1 MRFSAI
7 KGMHDVGP
15 PQIKIWHFI
24 EKTARELFEQAAF
37 FELRPPLLEEEA
49 LFQHAVGNTSDIVEK
64 EMYAFEDRNG
74 KRISLRPEGTA
85 SLVRAYIENFA
96 GAAQYS
102 RFYYMGPMFRH
113 ERPQKGRFR
122 QFTQIGAEVFG
133 STSAYVDAEVIALA
147 NTLFQKLG
155 LQSLKLQ
162 LNSLGCK
169 ECRPLYR
176 QELVKALE
184 PLREQFCE
192 QCKDRLGRNPLRVL
206 DCKNPGCQNLL
217 KDIPKSLDS
226 LCEPCADHFN
236 IVQKCLR
243 DLKVSYEINDR
254 LVRGLDYYVRTA
266 FEFVSGDLG
275 AQNAVAGGGRYDGLV
290 ENLGGPAT
298 PAIGFALGMERL
310 VSLIENQ
317 TLPLSE
323 TKKIF
328 MVTMGEKAFQALYP
342 LLFKLRELGYWV
354 HTDFEGRSLKA
365 QLREANR
372 WEVDYCLIAGDSEV
386 ESNNV
391 QLKFMK
397 ESAENLTLPL
407 DAVIT
412 YFQEKKRE
420 KLN

>member
-15 PQIKIWHFI
+15 PEIKTWNFI
-24 EKTARELFEQAAF
+24 EKIAREIFEQAAF

-74 KRISLRPEGTA
+74 KRIALRPEGTA
-85 SLVRAYIENFA
+85 SLVRAYIERFA
-96 GAAQYS
+96 GAGGQYS
-102 RFYYMGPMFRH
+102 RFYYLGPMFRH

-133 STSAYVDAEVIALA
+133 ATSPYVDAEVIALA
-147 NTLFQKLG
+147 NQLFKKLG
-155 LQSLKLQ
+155 LDSIRLQ

-169 ECRPLYR
+169 DCRPVYR
-176 QELVKALE
+176 QELLKVLE
-184 PLREQFCE
+184 PLREQLCA
-192 QCKDRLGRNPLRVL
+192 QCQDRLGRNPLRVL
-206 DCKNPGCQNLL
+206 DCKNPSCQNLL
-217 KDIPKSLDS
+217 QDIPKSLDS
-226 LCEPCADHFN
+226 LCEPCVDHFN
-236 IVQKCLR
+236 GVQKSLR
-243 DLKVSYEINDR
+243 DLNVAYEINDR

-290 ENLGGPAT
+290 ENLGGAPT

-310 VSLIENQ
+310 VSLLENQ
-317 TLPLSE
+317 TLPFSNP
-323 TKKIF
+323 KKIF
-328 MVTMGEKAFQALYP
+328 IASLGQKAFQALYP
-342 LLFKLRELGYWV
+342 FLFKLRDLGYWV

-372 WEVDYCLIAGDSEV
+372 WEVDWTLIAGEL
-386 ESNNV
+386 EIGRGLL
-391 QLKFMK
+391 QLKNMK
-397 ESAENLTLPL
+397 ESGENKEIPL
-407 DAVIT
+407 ESLLG
-412 YFQEKKRE
+412 FFEEMKRI
-420 KLN
+420 